1 MLILDVLSV
10 ECGMWGQDGRST
22 ARWGRGGMCT
32 HTHNKIRLLRKARL
46 AQETGWGFFRS
57 MFCREKETKENQR
70 ADPPSN
76 EKRHVD
82 TYYKYDV
89 KLCFW
94 VGSL

>member
-1 MLILDVLSV
+1 M
-10 ECGMWGQDGRST
+10 GGQRLGG
-22 ARWGRGGMCT
+22 ARWNVHT

-70 ADPPSN
+70 ADHPSN
-76 EKRHVD
+76 EKKRHVD

-94 VGSL
+94 VVLCETCF